1 MGGWVWVGGWGA
13 CVGGW
18 LGGGCLGGCWW
29 AGGWGGWGGWAVGG
43 GGWAVGRWAVGG
55 GRWAGAAKRRTEF
68 QLVLHHLVRVEP
80 GSRLELVASG
90 LLVDV
95 PNMLQELVLGLMLD
109 R

>member
-1 MGGWVWVGGWGA
+1 MGGVRGWVGGWVGGVRGW
-13 CVGGW
+13 VGGW
-18 LGGGCLGGCWW
+18 AGGCWVGVR
-29 AGGWGGWGGWAVGG
+29 AGGVGGGRWGGGAVGG
-43 GGWAVGRWAVGG
+43 GRWAVGG
-55 GRWAGAAKRRTEF
+55 GRAGAAKRRTEF
-68 QLVLHHLVRVEP
+68 QLALHHLVRVEP